1 LDLIVGTVF
10 VLVYAGMAL
19 GGLPALR
26 LGRAGIALSGA
37 IALVLTGRMTPVAA
51 WAAINIPTIALVLM
65 VVLVSALL
73 RVAGILG
80 ASSQRIVRANDSP
93 TTLLALVIVVSGFSS
108 AILANNVVCLAM
120 APLLIDICTRSRLDP
135 VPQLLALAC
144 ASNIGSAATLI
155 GNPQTIL
162 IGQTLQ
168 LPFTR
173 YLLDA
178 GPPTI
183 AGLLVVWLV
192 IAWTYRDRWARESL
206 SGEPQATPLETSP
219 DRNRWR
225 EFLTLIDWRLLVL
238 FVGLFV
244 VNRAVAQAGL
254 VSYYLMLPRIGGFDL
269 ASPPF
274 LFAVTALLS
283 NVLSAVPAVM
293 LLLPAARA
301 EIAGPVLALASS
313 FAGNFHMAGS
323 VATIAVVDY
332 AARRGHVI
340 NRKTY
345 ARIGTPVTL
354 ISLGLV
360 ALWLWF
366 LSGAYGARL

>member
-1 LDLIVGTVF
+1 MF

-26 LGRAGIALSGA
+26 LGRAGIALIGA
-37 IALVLTGRMTPVAA
+37 IAIVLTGRMTPVAA
-51 WAAINIPTIALVLM
+51 WAAINIPTIALVM
-65 VVLVSALL
+65 VMVVSALL

-108 AILANNVVCLAM
+108 AILANNVVCLAT

-168 LPFTR
+168 LSFTR

-192 IAWTYRDRWARESL
+192 IAWTYRDRWARESP
-206 SGEPQATPLETSP
+206 SGEPQALA
-219 DRNRWR
+219 
-225 EFLTLIDWRLLVL
+225 F
-238 FVGLFV
+238 
-244 VNRAVAQAGL
+244 AGL
-254 VSYYLMLPRIGGFDL
+254 VRRPVRWSTGPSLKRDW
-269 ASPPF
+269 
-274 LFAVTALLS
+274 
-283 NVLSAVPAVM
+283 SA
-293 LLLPAARA
+293 
-301 EIAGPVLALASS
+301 I
-313 FAGNFHMAGS
+313 
-323 VATIAVVDY
+323 T
-332 AARRGHVI
+332 
-340 NRKTY
+340 
-345 ARIGTPVTL
+345 
-354 ISLGLV
+354 
-360 ALWLWF
+360 
-366 LSGAYGARL
+366 